1 VALSSE
7 QRAQLEANL
16 AQGVGQEREYH
27 FVTCNCADYV
37 EGRLREVGVSL
48 PEGGTVPVP
57 HTEFEWHSPTIDTP
71 IIAQQLEPVE
81 EEPFEITD
89 QEDLQIHFDYDS
101 SLNKIVIAFNFQY
114 MAGTNISI
122 MITNYSTIVQKYSD
136 VMGWDY
142 NNVNIPQYFPSGTAY
157 DLPDQVELLKTKNIY
172 LRTSNI
178 LTTNIASQ
186 DLQRGTIFARIPLDV
201 EYGSVLYYKSSTSRP
216 SKLESKI
223 LKDFRFQL
231 VDDSFNLINFIYH
244 LFIIVVI

>member
-1 VALSSE
+1 VGYTAPDGIQYLDSY
-7 QRAQLEANL
+7 RWTITPNYYNVTNL
-16 AQGVGQEREYH
+16 IG
-27 FVTCNCADYV
+27 FLD
-37 EGRLREVGVSL
+37 
-48 PEGGTVPVP
+48 
-57 HTEFEWHSPTIDTP
+57 FPTIDTP
-71 IIAQQLEPVE
+71 IIAQQLQPVE

-89 QEDLQIHFDYDS
+89 QEDLQIHFAYDS
-101 SLNKIVIAFNFQY
+101 SLNKILVAFNFQF
-114 MAGTNISI
+114 MAGTNTSI
-122 MITNYSTIVQKYSD
+122 LIPNYSTIVQKYSD

-142 NNVNIPQYFPSGTAY
+142 NKINITQYFRSGTAY

-231 VDDSFNLINFIYH
+231 VDDSFNLINLQGCDWQTSFYLSFIYNRSYISQTP
-244 LFIIVVI
+244 LTVN